1 MGYKGVIFDLDGTLV
16 NSIEDIGNSLNRV
29 LSEHKLAQRTI
40 QEYTD
45 RIGQGLH
52 QLVLDS
58 VPQGTD
64 LEISEV
70 IFKEFV
76 EDYGNNYM
84 VKTSPY
90 EGITDML
97 LTLQENNIK
106 LGVNSNKKD
115 EFTKEIVE
123 TVFPNIEFT
132 LVLGDR
138 ESVNKKPD
146 PTSALEII
154 NAMNLAKE
162 QVVYVGDTDH
172 DMHTAQNAG
181 IDSIGVSWGYRT
193 LELLHEEGATHT
205 VKEVTEIVK
214 IVL

>member
-29 LSEHKLAQRTI
+29 LSKHKLAQRTI

>member
-29 LSEHKLAQRTI
+29 LNNHKLAVRTI

-58 VPQGTD
+58 VPEGTD
-64 LEISEV
+64 RELSEV

-76 EDYGNNYM
+76 EDYGHNYM
-84 VKTSPY
+84 IKTSAY
-90 EGITDML
+90 EGIVEML
-97 LTLQENNIK
+97 ETLQRNDIK

-115 EFTKEIVE
+115 EFTKDIVQ
-123 TVFPNIEFT
+123 TVFPNIKFT

-154 NAMNLAKE
+154 EAMQLDKD

-181 IDSIGVSWGYRT
+181 IHSIGVSWGYRT
-193 LELLHEEGATHT
+193 LELLKEEGATHI
-205 VKEVTEIVK
+205 VDKVNEIVSV
-214 IVL
+214 VL